1 MCLYGEERRE
11 REREREEGGGGE
23 ERETEGNYHTF
34 SFFYSMS
41 AIKYISLQVNF
52 GYARVSI
59 YANSS
64 QTQRG
69 CLARKGIDRE
79 KRALAFKSQFGA
91 CPQDGIPDHYFNRN
105 HHTGYSAFDK
115 TCKKVLD
122 GFKFKWR
129 SDHEIDRD
137 NYLTRFSV
145 EKWSDLI
152 NADKQCHTLGNC
164 RACSEQHLKY
174 QQCFPLSLLTSLN
187 QQ

>member
-11 REREREEGGGGE
+11 RERKGGE
-23 ERETEGNYHTF
+23 GRERDGGELSHI
-34 SFFYSMS
+34 FFLYSMS

-105 HHTGYSAFDK
+105 HRTGYSAFDK

-122 GFKFKWR
+122 GFKSKWR

-137 NYLTRFSV
+137 DYLTRFSV
-145 EKWSDLI
+145 EKWSDLT
-152 NADKQCHTLGNC
+152 NADKQCHTYTGKLH
-164 RACSEQHLKY
+164 SML
-174 QQCFPLSLLTSLN
+174 
-187 QQ
+187 